1 MMAQYL
7 ELKRVHADCLL
18 FYRMGDFYEMFF
30 DDAKVA
36 ARALDIALTKRGRHN
51 GEDIPMAG
59 VPVHAAEAYLARL
72 IRQGIRV
79 AVCEQVED
87 PAEARRRGNRGPVKR
102 DIVRVVTPGTITE
115 DGLLDARRHNYLAAL
130 VEIAGACGLATVDV
144 STGAFA
150 VEALTPPSLA
160 AALARIEPSELLVP
174 ERLLQAPAL
183 VELLAEWRPR
193 LTPLPS
199 SRFDSDNARLRLER
213 LHGVSTL
220 DGLGAFSRAELAA
233 AGALV
238 EYVDLTQKGRLPRLS
253 RLAQRSAGAV
263 MEIDAATAR
272 NLELTR
278 TLAGER
284 KGSLLATID
293 RTVTGGG
300 ARTLTGWLVAPL
312 TDPAAIAARQDMVAW
327 FVEQAELRSETRAA
341 LRAAPDLERPLS
353 RLSLGRGG
361 PRDVAA
367 MRDGVAAALAL
378 RVRLTAAGSALPSGL
393 GQALDGL
400 DSD

>member
-1 MMAQYL
+1 MARGDENQRTEGQAVGVRPAAGDDATSPMMVQSV
-7 ELKRVHADCLL
+7 EPQRVHADCLL

-72 IRQGIRV
+72 IRQGVRV

-87 PAEARRRGNRGPVKR
+87 PAEARKRGNRGPVRR

-130 VEIAGACGLATVDV
+130 VEIAGAYGLATVDV
-144 STGAFA
+144 STGEFA
-150 VEALTPPSLA
+150 VEALALASLA
-160 AALARIEPSELLVP
+160 AALARIDPSELLLS

-183 VELLAEWRPR
+183 FEILADWKPR
-193 LTPLPS
+193 LSPLPN
-199 SRFDSDNARLRLER
+199 SRFDSENARLRLER

-220 DGLGAFSRAELAA
+220 DGLGQFGRAELAA

-238 EYVDLTQKGRLPRLS
+238 EYIDLTQKGRLPRLS
-253 RLAQRSAGAV
+253 RLAQRSAGAA

-278 TLAGER
+278 TLTGER

-293 RTVTGGG
+293 RTVTGVG
-300 ARTLTGWLVAPL
+300 ARLLNGWLVAPL
-312 TDPAAIAARQDMVAW
+312 TEVAAIAARQDMVGW
-327 FVEQAELRSETRAA
+327 FVAARDLR
-341 LRAAPDLERPLS
+341 
-353 RLSLGRGG
+353 
-361 PRDVAA
+361 
-367 MRDGVAAALAL
+367 
-378 RVRLTAAGSALPSGL
+378 TAAQAARWRPSCP
-393 GQALDGL
+393 
-400 DSD
+400 